1 MKWKWS
7 LRKGNSNE
15 NKTYQVFSAP
25 TRNLPE
31 QSKAERT
38 LGLFP
43 TRRYCRQRAQASVS
57 NGRLPFP
64 YLSKPLSG
72 VDSPSHQ
79 WIQMNTLYLKKVLSP
94 TTNWASSMQD
104 KLICKRQEVKGQL
117 ASSLKGAPRPRSN
130 SKGHWDQGQTHGCGY
145 AEGFRVPF
153 SPWNGCPVQVV
164 LHLNMANLA

>member
-1 MKWKWS
+1 M
-7 LRKGNSNE
+7 
-15 NKTYQVFSAP
+15 YQVFSAP

-43 TRRYCRQRAQASVS
+43 TRHYCRQRAQASVS

-72 VDSPSHQ
+72 VYSPSHQ
-79 WIQMNTLYLKKVLSP
+79 RIQMNTLYLKKVLSP
-94 TTNWASSMQD
+94 TTNCVTSMQD
-104 KLICKRQEVKGQL
+104 KLICKRQEVNGQL

-130 SKGHWDQGQTHGCGY
+130 SRVQLCT
-145 AEGFRVPF
+145 EGFRVSF
-153 SPWNGCPVQVV
+153 SPWNGCRVQAV
-164 LHLNMANLA
+164 LYLNVANLA